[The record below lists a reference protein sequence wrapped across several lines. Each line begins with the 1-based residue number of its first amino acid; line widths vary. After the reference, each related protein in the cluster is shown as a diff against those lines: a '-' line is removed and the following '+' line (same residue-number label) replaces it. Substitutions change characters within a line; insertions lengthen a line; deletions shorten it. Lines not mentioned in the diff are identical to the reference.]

1 MVVIKGVSA
10 CAVFDSRKEKT
21 ILVSIKTNVGNFSA
35 SAPNGKST
43 GKHAKKIYKKNLQG
57 DIETIKKFSDY
68 FSEEVLE
75 KFDDLRRIEDI
86 VDRHIGAN
94 TLFALESAIL
104 KSIAF
109 EQKKQVWEIV
119 NGSTKVFP
127 RLVGNC
133 VGGGTHSD
141 YAPKGVPSST
151 KSQRDDS
158 LKDDSGEPSPR
169 DDPGGPS
176 DEPKKNLSE
185 EGKRKPDFQEFLLIP
200 KSKSV
205 KEAFEINKK
214 IKKKVGEVLERVDVK
229 FKGKKNDENAWM
241 TSLNEKEILDILKIL
256 KLPLGMD
263 VAASSFY
270 KRKNYQYKNPLLRRS
285 EKEQL
290 GYLSNLIKNFNLFY
304 IEDAFEENDFESH
317 AKLLK
322 KFPSSLIVGD
332 DLIVTN
338 HERLEKAIQMKSIN
352 AVIVKPNQIGSL
364 LEVKKVC
371 ELAKKNN
378 IKIVFSH
385 RSGET
390 EENILADLAFGF
402 QADFFKC
409 GIDGKEREAKLK
421 RLIEIEKG
429 LR

>member
-1 MVVIKGVSA
+1 MKIKSVSA
-10 CAVFDSRKEKT
+10 RAIFDSRKEKT
-21 ILVSIKTNVGNFSA
+21 ILVSIKTNVGDFFA

-43 GKHAKKIYKKNLQG
+43 GKHAKKIYKKNLEG
-57 DIETIKKFSDY
+57 DIKAIKDFSDY
-68 FSEEVLE
+68 FDEEVLE
-75 KFDDLRRIEDI
+75 KFEDLQRVEDI
-86 VDRHIGAN
+86 VDRHVGAN

-104 KSIAF
+104 KAIAF
-109 EQKKQVWEIV
+109 EQKKQVWELI
-119 NGSTKVFP
+119 GSSAKRFP

-133 VGGGTHSD
+133 VGGGVHS
-141 YAPKGVPSST
+141 
-151 KSQRDDS
+151 
-158 LKDDSGEPSPR
+158 
-169 DDPGGPS
+169 
-176 DEPKKNLSE
+176 NSE
-185 EGKRKPDFQEFLLIP
+185 RKPDFQEFLLIP

-205 KEAFEINKK
+205 KESFEINKK
-214 IKKKVGEVLERVDVK
+214 AKKEVEKLLEENDK
-229 FKGKKNDENAWM
+229 NFKGDTLKGTSKNDENAWM
-241 TSLNEKEILDILKIL
+241 TSLNEKEILDVLKKLKI
-256 KLPLGMD
+256 PLGLD

-285 EKEQL
+285 REEQL

-304 IEDAFEENDFESH
+304 IEDAFEENDFESF

-338 HERLEKAIQMKSIN
+338 YKRLEKAIENKSIN
-352 AVIVKPNQIGSL
+352 GIIVKPNQIGSL
-364 LEVKKVC
+364 LEVKRVC

-421 RLIEIEKG
+421 RLIEIERSLK
-429 LR
+429 